1 MLEVLTGPWNRLEAN
16 RSEDQILKKH
26 YCLRKV
32 CCLFQ
37 WYNNLQVLWLAQEEE
52 GCKIQTVPKESM
64 LPTAPSHVVKEDM
77 RSRKTCKRIKNKNT
91 AQRQTLR
98 QRRTMERQLPP
109 ESNIRVHTR
118 ISPIIKVGVLQVL
131 WLHNC

>member
-77 RSRKTCKRIKNKNT
+77 QKNKKQKHGPKTDPEAKENHGKAT
-91 AQRQTLR
+91 APR
-98 QRRTMERQLPP
+98 
-109 ESNIRVHTR
+109 
-118 ISPIIKVGVLQVL
+118 K
-131 WLHNC
+131 